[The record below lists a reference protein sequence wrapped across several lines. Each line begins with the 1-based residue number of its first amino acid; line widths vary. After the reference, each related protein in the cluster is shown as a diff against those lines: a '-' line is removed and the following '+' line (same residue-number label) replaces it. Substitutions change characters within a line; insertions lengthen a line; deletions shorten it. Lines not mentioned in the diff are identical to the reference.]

1 MQDSY
6 LREKNTI
13 MQMWGLNNMY
23 IEILAIGVILF
34 AIMISTGAINLNK
47 FVIDNEALFRKIK
60 ESDWDFLVKARY
72 GNNASPDVLYNKR
85 VKEWLIISLLL
96 IVVFLF
102 TGITIVKIVI
112 SFAVGYGAFKLKY
125 LDLKSYYKRHVQII
139 DAMLPHYLKNIEILI
154 QHYTVPVAIGKSM
167 EEAPEIFKDGLQD
180 LIDAINSGDGSINP
194 YMDFAKKYPVRDSM
208 RMMRLLY
215 RLSLGRQENKQE
227 QLVAFSKSISS
238 LQQKARE
245 TKYKLRLEKMEG
257 MTMKMLIT
265 TGIGVMILLIL
276 AVLQMIDI

>member
-1 MQDSY
+1 
-6 LREKNTI
+6 
-13 MQMWGLNNMY
+13 MY
-23 IEILAIGVILF
+23 IEILIIGVILF
-34 AIMISTGAINLNK
+34 VVMIASGAVNINK
-47 FVIDNEALFRKIK
+47 FIIDNEELFRKIK
-60 ESDWDFLVKARY
+60 ENDWDFLVRARY
-72 GNNASPDVLYNKR
+72 GTSVSSEVLYNTRIKQ
-85 VKEWLIISLLL
+85 WLL
-96 IVVFLF
+96 ISVLLIAVFLF
-102 TGITIVKIVI
+102 TGITMVKIVI
-112 SFAVGYGAFKLKY
+112 AFAAGYRAFKLKY
-125 LDLKSYYKRHVQII
+125 LDLKSYYRRHIQII